1 MTENAS
7 EKPKIRVLHADDE
20 FIMRNLVKEI
30 LQEEGNFDV
39 FSFGS
44 GPEVVAA
51 AKEISPDLLLLD
63 MMMPGMSGL
72 QTLKEVQ
79 KIESLAHVPA
89 VFLTSRVSPEEI
101 EAYYRAGAVGV
112 LNKSS
117 AFQTLGQDV
126 YSCWKAHSIVNLQGY
141 TGAAGED

>member
-1 MTENAS
+1 MAAIAS

-20 FIMRNLVKEI
+20 FIMRNLVREI
-30 LQEEGNFDV
+30 LIEEGNFEI
-39 FSFGS
+39 FSYAS
-44 GPEVVAA
+44 GQEVLDA
-51 AKEISPDLLLLD
+51 AKKLNPDLLLLD

-79 KIESLAHVPA
+79 KIDSLANVPA

-101 EAYYRAGAVGV
+101 EAYYHAGAVGV

-117 AFQTLGQDV
+117 AFETLGQDV
-126 YSCWKAHSIVNLQGY
+126 FSCWNAHRIVNLGN

>member
-1 MTENAS
+1 MPAPAS

-20 FIMRNLVKEI
+20 FIMRDLVREI
-30 LQEEGNFDV
+30 LIEEGNFEIH
-39 FSFGS
+39 SYATGQ
-44 GPEVVAA
+44 EVLDA
-51 AKEISPDLLLLD
+51 AKTLKPDLLLLD
-63 MMMPGMSGL
+63 MMMPGMTGL

-79 KIESLAHVPA
+79 KIETLSHIPA

-117 AFQTLGQDV
+117 AFETLGKDV
-126 YSCWKAHSIVNLQGY
+126 FSCWNAHRIVNLGN